1 MNIDREI
8 VVNAEG
14 AVVGRLASKV
24 AKLLLN
30 GYRVYVVNIE
40 KAVITGRKKRV
51 LEDFTK
57 RLWIKSNVNPRR
69 HGPFKPRSPEGIFR
83 RVVRGMLPR
92 RKPRGKEAFR
102 RLRVYRGIPE
112 NLSGKEITVFED
124 TLYRENPYGYVTLYE
139 IARYIGW
146 IPVEERVRGG

>member
-1 MNIDREI
+1 MKIDREI

>member
-1 MNIDREI
+1 MTLDREI

>member
-1 MNIDREI
+1 MREI
-8 VVNAEG
+8 YVNAEN

-30 GYRVYVVNIE
+30 GYRVYVVNVE
-40 KAVITGRKKRV
+40 KAVFTGKRETV
-51 LEDFTK
+51 FEDFRR

-92 RKPRGKEAFR
+92 RKPRGKEAYR
-102 RLRVYRGIPE
+102 RLRVYRGIPKE
-112 NLSGKEITVFED
+112 LSNKEFTIFED
-124 TLYRENPYGYVTLYE
+124 VLYRENPYGYVTLYE
-139 IARYIGW
+139 VARHIGW
-146 IPVEERVRGG
+146 IPVEERVGG

>member
-1 MNIDREI
+1 MTTLDREI
-8 VVNAEG
+8 VVNAEN

-30 GYRVYVVNIE
+30 GYRVYVVNVD
-40 KAVITGRKKRV
+40 KAVITGNKKRV

-92 RKPRGKEAFR
+92 RKPRGKEAYR
-102 RLRVYRGIPE
+102 RLRVYRGVPS
-112 NLSGKEITVFED
+112 NLANKEIIVFED

-139 IARYIGW
+139 VAKFIGW
-146 IPVEERVRGG
+146 IPVEERLGG

>member
-1 MNIDREI
+1 MMEIYID
-8 VVNAEG
+8 AEG
-14 AVVGRLASKV
+14 AVVGRLASRV

-30 GYRVYVVNIE
+30 GYRVYVVNVE
-40 KAVITGRKKRV
+40 KAVFTGRRERV
-51 LEDFTK
+51 FEDFMR
-57 RLWIKSNVNPRR
+57 RLWVKSNVNPRR

-102 RLRVYRGIPE
+102 RLRVYRGVPE
-112 NLSGKEITVFED
+112 ELKDKDFKVFED

-139 IARYIGW
+139 VAKHIGW
-146 IPVEERVRGG
+146 IPIEERVGG

>member
-1 MNIDREI
+1 MTELNREI
-8 VVNAEG
+8 VVNAEN

-30 GYRVYVVNIE
+30 GYTVHVVNVD
-40 KAVITGRKKRV
+40 KAVITGDRKRV
-51 LEDFTK
+51 LEDFTRK
-57 RLWIKSNVNPRR
+57 LWIKSNVNPRR

-102 RLRVYRGIPE
+102 RLRVYRGVPN
-112 NLSGKEITVFED
+112 NLANKEIKVFED

-139 IARYIGW
+139 VAKHIGW
-146 IPVEERVRGG
+146 IPVEERIGG